1 MLNNS
6 KTTPAPNNM
15 ISKEPSNLCVFK
27 ENSGDLSP
35 FTFAFQYE
43 KIIKI
48 ACNPPAIAPVIAM
61 MVIKVD
67 KESSVIRS
75 GTEKVSSKAAECG
88 KA

>member
-6 KTTPAPNNM
+6 IITPAPNNI
-15 ISKEPSNLCVFK
+15 ISKEPSNLWVFK
-27 ENSGDLSP
+27 ENSGVRSP

-43 KIIKI
+43 KMIKI

-67 KESSVIRS
+67 KESSVIRR
-75 GTEKVSSKAAECG
+75 GIEKVSSKAAECG